1 MARQDGSEL
10 AWFFAGL
17 ALGAAGALLTAPQ
30 SGEETRR
37 QLREQADKGRERL
50 FEVSKTAASRGQE
63 LAGEAAKS
71 GRRAYQ
77 RGHELYEQGRDLAEE
92 NATEIANP
100 PAPQPIS
107 EASDE
112 TPAEA

>member
-1 MARQDGSEL
+1 MARQNGSEL

-30 SGEETRR
+30 SGDETRR
-37 QLREQADKGRERL
+37 QLREQAGKSRERL

-63 LAGEAAKS
+63 LAGEAVVS

-77 RGHELYEQGRDLAEE
+77 RGRELYEKGRNLAEE
-92 NATEIANP
+92 NGTEIANP
-100 PAPQPIS
+100 PTPQPIS

-112 TPAEA
+112 TPTEA

>member
-1 MARQDGSEL
+1 MARQNRSQL
-10 AWFFAGL
+10 AWFFAGV

-30 SGEETRR
+30 SGEKTRR
-37 QLREQADKGRERL
+37 QLREQADTGRKRL
-50 FEVSKTAASRGQE
+50 FEVSKTAASHGQE
-63 LAGEAAKS
+63 LAGETAES

-77 RGHELYEQGRDLAEE
+77 RGREIYEQGRDLAEE
-92 NATEIANP
+92 NATEISNP

-112 TPAEA
+112 TPAET